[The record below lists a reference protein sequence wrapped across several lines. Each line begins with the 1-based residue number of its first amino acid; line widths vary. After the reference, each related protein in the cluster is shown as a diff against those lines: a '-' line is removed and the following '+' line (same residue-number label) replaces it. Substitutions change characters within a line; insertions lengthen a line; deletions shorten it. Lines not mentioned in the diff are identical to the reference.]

1 MPDTPSGQ
9 PVPNLYALK
18 MRERCAPVA
27 CTKAL
32 KCWVALGSI
41 ETLRKVNGTP
51 RCLACG
57 GEVRERLWQSPNDWA
72 MASGLTAPKIID

>member
-1 MPDTPSGQ
+1 MPDTPSVQ

-32 KCWVALGSI
+32 KCWVALGSRQ
-41 ETLRKVNGTP
+41 TLSAINGTP

-57 GEVRERLWQSPNDWA
+57 GEVRERLWQAPREWA
-72 MASGLTAPKIID
+72 DLTGLTPPKIID